1 MSKINIHV
9 IQTGYITV
17 DRATTTQTKTLNPL
31 TKLGFI
37 SRKKHRKQYP
47 VMCYLIEHTKGLIL
61 VDTGWHKRVRKEER
75 KELGLQRLIHR
86 AYLPKGQSIDEQ
98 LTSRGILPE
107 DLDYVL
113 LTHLH
118 SDHVSGLR
126 QVRDAKYIYASREE
140 ILESNKRVIRYI
152 QKLWDGVDLT
162 CFEFDKT
169 GVGPNGLSY
178 DLFGDGSIELIHA
191 PGHSPGLFMVKV
203 MDDDGNYILLTSD
216 AALVNESFEQIK
228 VPAHVMN
235 HDALKEALKWINNI
249 SKDPKCKKILTSHDL
264 SLKEEIITL

>member
-37 SRKKHRKQYP
+37 SCKKNRKQYP
-47 VMCYLIEHTKGLIL
+47 VMCFLIEHAKGLIL

-75 KELGLQRLIHR
+75 KELGLQRLIHH
-86 AYLPKGQSIDEQ
+86 AHLPDGQAIDEQ
-98 LTSRGILPE
+98 LIKRGILPE

-126 QVRDAKYIYASREE
+126 QVKDAKYIFASREE

-152 QKLWDGVDLT
+152 QNLWDGVDLT
-162 CFEFDKT
+162 CFEFDQT
-169 GVGPNGLSY
+169 GVGPNGQSY
-178 DLFGDGSIELIHA
+178 DLFGDGNIELIHA
-191 PGHSPGLFMVKV
+191 PGHSSGLFMVKV
-203 MDDDGNYILLTSD
+203 KNEAGDYVLLTSD
-216 AALVNESFEQIK
+216 AALVNKSFEEIII
-228 VPAHVMN
+228 PAHVMN
-235 HDALKEALKWINNI
+235 HDALKKALTWINKT
-249 SKDPKCKKILTSHDL
+249 SKDPHCKRILTSHDL
-264 SLKEEIITL
+264 SLKEEVITL